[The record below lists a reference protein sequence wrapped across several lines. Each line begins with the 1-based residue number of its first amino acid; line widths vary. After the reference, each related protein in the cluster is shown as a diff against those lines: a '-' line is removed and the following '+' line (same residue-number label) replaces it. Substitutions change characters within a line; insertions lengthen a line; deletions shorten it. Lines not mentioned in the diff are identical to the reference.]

1 MLRRGD
7 GQWVLKDEE
16 LDWGNRMEGKGRN
29 RSPGSEPHCAKACRQ
44 KSMASLG
51 TGRWSG
57 GYRMTHKWGR
67 GVDQGWEAQRP
78 HRRGL

>member
-16 LDWGNRMEGKGRN
+16 ELDWGNRMEGRVGTSVQAVR
-29 RSPGSEPHCAKACRQ
+29 HTAKACRQ

-51 TGRWSG
+51 MGSWSVWLQDD
-57 GYRMTHKWGR
+57 T
-67 GVDQGWEAQRP
+67 
-78 HRRGL
+78 